1 MQASHNPDKGAAKKA
16 AVDSVLSQDIV
27 KKCPS
32 RDEWLTD
39 LWIWFSII
47 VFCSI
52 DEVFVKFE
60 GIMIV
65 VDAGINPLSVTYI
78 DKKFLDL
85 GGMPLIREGNHLWNW
100 NLSLMTDYRLLEP
113 KQTLILSEILMRIV
127 WIHLFV
133 ASFSFSNHSNGLEA
147 QPKCPANSLSPS
159 RQWDS
164 GKSLHWMFAHRRHNQ
179 VLNPAIEP
187 TFSDIRVHKRIVL
200 MSSNAAR
207 I

>member
-1 MQASHNPDKGAAKKA
+1 MIGIVFIMFTARTLFITLAKMICWSLTLIIQSVKNDDMQASHNPDKGAAKKA

-39 LWIWFSII
+39 LWIWCSILI
-47 VFCSI
+47 FCSI

-60 GIMIV
+60 GILIV
-65 VDAGINPLSVTYI
+65 VDAGINPLGVTYI

-85 GGMPLIREGNHLWNW
+85 GGMPLIREGNHLWNK

-127 WIHLFV
+127 WIHLFG

-164 GKSLHWMFAHRRHNQ
+164 G
-179 VLNPAIEP
+179 
-187 TFSDIRVHKRIVL
+187 
-200 MSSNAAR
+200 
-207 I
+207 